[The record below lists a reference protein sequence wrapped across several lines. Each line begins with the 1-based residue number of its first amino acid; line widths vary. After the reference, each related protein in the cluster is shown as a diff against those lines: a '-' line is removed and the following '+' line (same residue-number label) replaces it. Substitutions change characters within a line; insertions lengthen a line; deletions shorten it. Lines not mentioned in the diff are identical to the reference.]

1 MASSIVRTRTNAR
14 SGKLALMLAT
24 YKLGTNL
31 FGEQTPKADFN
42 VLSGSA
48 IKCGGDENKPYRSLD
63 QNSWPAPAGSS
74 GLEFVSAQ
82 TASSLASDKLF
93 RSASIYLLFRIS
105 PSMTLSGI
113 ATLLRPA

>member
-1 MASSIVRTRTNAR
+1 MASSIVRTRTNAP

-48 IKCGGDENKPYRSLD
+48 IKCGGDE
-63 QNSWPAPAGSS
+63 
-74 GLEFVSAQ
+74 
-82 TASSLASDKLF
+82 T
-93 RSASIYLLFRIS
+93 
-105 PSMTLSGI
+105 
-113 ATLLRPA
+113 